1 MHCKAHHHPLAPSL
15 LCPYAVALPLL
26 RRADYKTRR
35 YTPWGAYGQSKLAN
49 VLFAKEVAERNA
61 ASGVRALSVH
71 PGVIKTPLW
80 RNIPGAS
87 SIGGFL
93 VSTFLADKNVQQGAA
108 TSVFACLAPE
118 CGREDYAG
126 SYLSD
131 CAIAVPNADAR
142 NPELRKAL
150 WEITEQQLKAAGFP
164 APAER
169 VAAKTK

>member
-1 MHCKAHHHPLAPSL
+1 M
-15 LCPYAVALPLL
+15 
-26 RRADYKTRR
+26 
-35 YTPWGAYGQSKLAN
+35 
-49 VLFAKEVAERNA
+49 
-61 ASGVRALSVH
+61 RALSVH

-93 VSTFLADKNVQQGAA
+93 VSTFLADKNIEQGAA

-131 CAIAVPNADAR
+131 CAVAVPNADAR

-150 WEITEQQLKAAGFP
+150 WETTEQQLKAAGYS
-164 APAER
+164 ASADR
-169 VAAKTK
+169 VMVTNKAA